1 MNSGYPYHGEPS
13 PPPELI
19 WVNSDLQALPI
30 EWIRVDSVA
39 EVRDDAE
46 IIRARYRVVTLNLAE
61 GGFFD
66 ELGFFQN
73 LLHDKIT
80 GNNVVYF
87 PIAPLAQGVPL
98 EIPVFGAVTEAQIV
112 AAHLVPKETITGND
126 SDYMQLKLVNKDTG
140 AVICTKTFLSGV
152 NAPAY
157 EVTDFG
163 PVDEEAGAIN
173 VGQGVSFAKEEFGAG
188 MTLPRCLLIIEW
200 NLR

>member
-1 MNSGYPYHGEPS
+1 MTWIEGELQGL
-13 PPPELI
+13 EIEWLHVEGI
-19 WVNSDLQALPI
+19 CEVNSEKELL
-30 EWIRVDSVA
+30 RV
-39 EVRDDAE
+39 
-46 IIRARYRVVTLNLAE
+46 RVSGVTE
-61 GGFFD
+61 GLDGYGYFD
-66 ELGFFQN
+66 MFQLCKN
-73 LLHDKIT
+73 LLNEKIT
-80 GNNVVYF
+80 GSEVVYLLLGEVS
-87 PIAPLAQGVPL
+87 AGVTV

-112 AAHLVPKETITGND
+112 AAHLVPKETITGNN

-188 MTLPRCLLIIEW
+188 MKLPQCTLVIQW
-200 NLR
+200 DLR